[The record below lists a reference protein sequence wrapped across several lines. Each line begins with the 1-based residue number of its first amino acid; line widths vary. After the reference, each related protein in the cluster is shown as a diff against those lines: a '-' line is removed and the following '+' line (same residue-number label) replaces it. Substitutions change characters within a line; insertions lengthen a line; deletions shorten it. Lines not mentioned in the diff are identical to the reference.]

1 MKLIIDEDTTVF
13 LINSY
18 IKDTDYTKEKN
29 LKKLIKKLNKKYK
42 TNLYGFIDAT
52 IYIDKTYGVIIN
64 MKKTKNY
71 FDYFNKDIDIS
82 INVIEKN
89 FWYKVENP
97 TIKNIKKICKKD
109 GFLYIKPKDTSSI
122 ELAKLIEQSEIIYN
136 ESWRWYY
143 EKKRSSTSWKTKRW
157 EINTI

>member
-42 TNLYGFIDAT
+42 TNLYGFIDTT

-136 ESWRWYY
+136 ESWR
-143 EKKRSSTSWKTKRW
+143 
-157 EINTI
+157 